1 MTPAQSTLP
10 PAASVLRRSLFFWG
24 LGQLAIGDRRGWLL
38 LIAQPL
44 AIAGLFVFAA
54 ILIEGTRWLVIFP
67 ALLIVLLVWLGQ
79 ALAAYRQ
86 AVARGA
92 TPGGELQVVGFLP
105 VAVVAVTAFWL
116 VGGSLGA
123 PATTLGRYVSAWEHG
138 NSAEAA
144 ELFATPMTTAEID
157 AMWAAQ
163 TAYLEQEVTAA
174 AIEYG
179 PLSGIDPD
187 EPFNSLRFT
196 EEPSTSADVSTVA
209 VEIVRRQRVETTLL
223 GFIPTA
229 TQETVVVEQLGT
241 IDLRAL
247 PDTPP
252 PWLSSV
258 NTGARVWLIETV
270 GLDTAS
276 GASGEAIR

>member
-1 MTPAQSTLP
+1 VTPARSTLP
-10 PAASVLRRSLFFWG
+10 PAATVLRRSLFFWG

-54 ILIEGTRWLVIFP
+54 VLIQGTRWMVVFP
-67 ALLIVLLVWLGQ
+67 ALLVVLLVWLGQ

-92 TPGGELQVVGFLP
+92 VPGGELQVVGFLP
-105 VAVVAVTAFWL
+105 LAVVAVTAFWL

-138 NSAEAA
+138 DSEEAT
-144 ELFATPMTTAEID
+144 ELFTTPMTTAEID
-157 AMWAAQ
+157 AMWVAQ
-163 TAYLEQEVTAA
+163 TAYLDQ
-174 AIEYG
+174 
-179 PLSGIDPD
+179 
-187 EPFNSLRFT
+187 PFNSLRFT
-196 EEPSTSADVSTVA
+196 EEPSTSPDVSTVA

-229 TQETVVVEQLGT
+229 TQETVVVEQVGS

-252 PWLSSV
+252 SWLSGV

-270 GLDTAS
+270 GLQTEAS
-276 GASGEAIR
+276 ALGQAMR

>member
-1 MTPAQSTLP
+1 MTTQHTLP
-10 PAASVLRRSLFFWG
+10 PAASVLRRSLFVWG

-38 LIAQPL
+38 LIVQPL

-54 ILIEGTRWLVIFP
+54 LLIQGTRWMVVFP
-67 ALLIVLLVWLGQ
+67 ALLLVLFAWLGQ

-86 AVARGA
+86 AIKRGA
-92 TPGGELQVVGFLP
+92 PAGGELQVVGFLP
-105 VAVVAVTAFWL
+105 VAVVAVTVFWL

-123 PATTLGRYVSAWEHG
+123 PATTLGRYVSAWEH
-138 NSAEAA
+138 NDSAEAA
-144 ELFATPMTTAEID
+144 QLFAEPTSTAEIE

-163 TAYLEQEVTAA
+163 TAYLERAVTAA
-174 AIEYG
+174 AIQYG
-179 PLSGIDPD
+179 PLSGLDPE

-196 EEPSTSADVSTVA
+196 EQPSSSADVASVA
-209 VEIVRRQRVETTLL
+209 VELVRRQRVESMLL

-229 TQETVVVEQLGT
+229 TQETVVVEQIGT

-252 PWLSSV
+252 PWLAGIK
-258 NTGARVWLIETV
+258 TGASVWLIETV
-270 GLDTAS
+270 DLTTTS
-276 GASGEAIR
+276 GG

>member
-1 MTPAQSTLP
+1 
-10 PAASVLRRSLFFWG
+10 
-24 LGQLAIGDRRGWLL
+24 
-38 LIAQPL
+38 
-44 AIAGLFVFAA
+44 
-54 ILIEGTRWLVIFP
+54 
-67 ALLIVLLVWLGQ
+67 
-79 ALAAYRQ
+79 
-86 AVARGA
+86 
-92 TPGGELQVVGFLP
+92 
-105 VAVVAVTAFWL
+105 VAVTAYWL

-138 NSAEAA
+138 DSAAA
-144 ELFATPMTTAEID
+144 VELFATPMTTAEID

-229 TQETVVVEQLGT
+229 TQETVVVEQLGA
-241 IDLRAL
+241 INLRAL
-247 PDTPP
+247 PDSPP
-252 PWLSSV
+252 TWLSGVS
-258 NTGARVWLIETV
+258 TGARVWLIETV
-270 GLDTAS
+270 ELETAS
-276 GASGEAIR
+276 SAAGEASR